1 MTQSDHRPI
10 DSDAIAPVVVASPS
24 AWRYIAPVAAFFLV
38 ILIGMTGYLY
48 FEPELSTLDAVYM
61 AVITV
66 STVGFKEVGELST
79 AGRVWTIILVLMGVG
94 AFSYFVSSVTQFL
107 VAGEL
112 RGLLGRRRMER
123 EIARMQGHY
132 IVCGLGRTGL
142 QVVRELSRENHT
154 IVVVDS
160 DVGAIERAR
169 ALNVAAIQGDAG
181 DNETLKRAGIDR
193 CVALIT
199 ALDDDAANV
208 FVVLTARNLNS
219 RILIVSR
226 ANREETISKLT
237 IAGANRVISP
247 YNLAGRRMAQLAL
260 RPNVVEFLEF
270 VMHDQE
276 LELWLEEVT
285 IAIGSGLDGSTI
297 ADTSVR
303 RETGVNI
310 VALRQRTG
318 KLMGVP
324 SPDTVLAAGDIL
336 VVLGNRENLARLR
349 MLASRPTEVGSA

>member
-1 MTQSDHRPI
+1 
-10 DSDAIAPVVVASPS
+10 
-24 AWRYIAPVAAFFLV
+24 
-38 ILIGMTGYLY
+38 
-48 FEPELSTLDAVYM
+48 M

-66 STVGFKEVGELST
+66 STVGYREVGELT
-79 AGRVWTIILVLMGVG
+79 AAGRIWTIILVLLGVG
-94 AFSYFVSSVTQFL
+94 AFGYFVSSVTQFL

-123 EIARMQGHY
+123 EIAMMTGHY
-132 IVCGLGRTGL
+132 IVCGLGRTGT
-142 QVVRELSRENHT
+142 QVVRELSREKHT

-160 DVGAIERAR
+160 DSGAIDRAR
-169 ALNVAAIQGDAG
+169 RLGASTIQGDAG

-208 FVVLTARNLNS
+208 FVVLTARNLNNS
-219 RILIVSR
+219 ILIVSR
-226 ANREETISKLT
+226 ANRDDTISKLT
-237 IAGANRVISP
+237 MAGANRVISP

-276 LELWLEEVT
+276 LELWLEEITV
-285 IAIGSGLDGSTI
+285 AIDSALDGATI
-297 ADTSVR
+297 GETAIR
-303 RETGVNI
+303 KATGVNI

-318 KLMGVP
+318 KLIGVP
-324 SPDTVLAAGDIL
+324 APDTTLTAGDIL
-336 VVLGNRENLARLR
+336 VVLGNRDNLARLR
-349 MLASRPTEVGSA
+349 ALASIGRDKIIG

>member
-1 MTQSDHRPI
+1 MTRSDSSSR
-10 DSDAIAPVVVASPS
+10 DSDAITAVVVPAPPTIWRYLAPVG
-24 AWRYIAPVAAFFLV
+24 AFFSV
-38 ILIGMTGYLY
+38 ILIGMTGYLL

-79 AGRVWTIILVLMGVG
+79 AGRVWTIVLVLLGVG

-123 EIARMQGHY
+123 EIGRMQGHY
-132 IVCGLGRTGL
+132 IVCGLGRTGM
-142 QVVRELSRENHT
+142 QVVRELSREGHA
-154 IVVVDS
+154 IVVVDNDAS
-160 DVGAIERAR
+160 AIERAR
-169 ALNVAAIQGDAG
+169 ELAVAAVQGDAG

-208 FVVLTARNLNS
+208 FVVLTARNLNE

-226 ANREETISKLT
+226 ANRDESTSKLT

-276 LELWLEEVT
+276 LELWLEEIT
-285 IAIGSGLDGSTI
+285 IAIGSALDGATI
-297 ADTSVR
+297 AETSIR
-303 RETGVNI
+303 RETGVNV
-310 VALRQRTG
+310 VALRQRSG

-324 SPDTVLAAGDIL
+324 APETRLSAGDIL

-349 MLASRPTEVGSA
+349 ALANRPSVEN

>member
-1 MTQSDHRPI
+1 ML
-10 DSDAIAPVVVASPS
+10 DAI
-24 AWRYIAPVAAFFLV
+24 
-38 ILIGMTGYLY
+38 
-48 FEPELSTLDAVYM
+48 YM

-66 STVGFKEVGELST
+66 STVGYREVGELT
-79 AGRVWTIILVLMGVG
+79 AAGRIWTIILVLLGVG
-94 AFSYFVSSVTQFL
+94 AFGYFVSSVTQFL

-123 EIARMQGHY
+123 EIAMMTGHY
-132 IVCGLGRTGL
+132 IVCGLGRTGT
-142 QVVRELSRENHT
+142 QVVRELSREKHT

-160 DVGAIERAR
+160 DSGAIDRAR
-169 ALNVAAIQGDAG
+169 RLGASTIQGDAG

-208 FVVLTARNLNS
+208 FVVLTARNLNNS
-219 RILIVSR
+219 ILIVSR
-226 ANREETISKLT
+226 ANRDDTISKLT
-237 IAGANRVISP
+237 MAGANRVISP

-276 LELWLEEVT
+276 LELWLEEITV
-285 IAIGSGLDGSTI
+285 AIDSALDGATI
-297 ADTSVR
+297 GETAIR
-303 RETGVNI
+303 KATGVNI

-318 KLMGVP
+318 KLIGVP
-324 SPDTVLAAGDIL
+324 APDTTLTAGDIL
-336 VVLGNRENLARLR
+336 VVLGNRDNLARLR
-349 MLASRPTEVGSA
+349 ALASIGRDKIIG